1 MKNLFYTLFILISS
15 YFSLSSQINFTRDTT
30 IKIFENSQELLNAW
44 NGGTNSAQISEI
56 DLNLDGIKDIIL
68 FDRCGN
74 KLSPYLNVNGNFIFS
89 PQFRTQFPDI
99 KSWIL
104 LEDYNG
110 DGKNDIFTY
119 STAGIK
125 VYLNNSTSNLSFLLT
140 SSLLLNSSSGINIY
154 VSPMDLPAF
163 SDIDYDGDIDILT
176 FDISGGFVHY
186 YKNMSIENY
195 GDSDHLEYE
204 NVNSCWGNFYEGLN
218 TYVLNCNNCLCPP
231 INISSTNNSKHAGSS
246 LMAIY
251 VDGDNDKDL
260 ILGDVSFNN
269 LNLLINGGDN
279 QNANIILV
287 DSSFPQNNLNT
298 IPADIHI
305 FPSAFYLDATN
316 DGIKDLILTTNM
328 QNNSENKESCWLYE
342 NSNNNESP
350 EFNFIQKDFIQTE
363 GVDLGE
369 NAHPTFYDFDGDGL
383 KDLFIGNYGYHVAS
397 GTPISKIAHF
407 KNTGTQQLAKFTLIT
422 EDFMGISSI
431 NLNTSLNRAVLNL
444 YPTFGDLN
452 GDGLKDLIVGDAD
465 GKIHFF
471 TNNGTT
477 FNVNTPNFE
486 NIDVGYFATPQ
497 IIDVNRDGLRDLII
511 GNKKGT
517 ISYYQN
523 TGTQTTPN
531 FSTETTNWGGIDI
544 DSSYIQNGFS
554 SPKLVDINGEY
565 HLFSGSISGRTY
577 LHNNIEGNLYGLFT
591 QINSINNNVW
601 EGGKT
606 SISLSYIDNDSLI
619 DLIIG
624 NQCGGIAY
632 FKGDSTIYTSNNE
645 IQNTFI
651 IYPNPATHIIYIGNN
666 KKETIN
672 IYNSVGELVISTKK
686 NKINIKN
693 LAAGIYFVKTESQ
706 TSQFIK
712 Q

>member
-1 MKNLFYTLFILISS
+1 MKNQFYTLFILISS
-15 YFSLSSQINFTRDTT
+15 YFNLSSQINFTRDTT

-44 NGGTNSAQISEI
+44 NGGTNSTQISEI

-125 VYLNNSTSNLSFLLT
+125 VYLNNSTSNLSFILT

-186 YKNMSIENY
+186 YKNMSVENY
-195 GDSDHLEYE
+195 GDSNHLEYE

-231 INISSTNNSKHAGSS
+231 INISNTNNSKHAGSS
-246 LMAIY
+246 LMAID

-279 QNANIILV
+279 QNANIISV

-452 GDGLKDLIVGDAD
+452 GDGLLDLIVGDAD
-465 GKIHFF
+465 GKIHLF

-517 ISYYQN
+517 ISYFQN

-591 QINSINNNVW
+591 QLNSINNNVW

-606 SISLSYIDNDSLI
+606 SISLTYLDNDSLI

-645 IQNTFI
+645 IQNTFT
-651 IYPNPATHIIYIGNN
+651 IYPNPATHIIYMVNN

-672 IYNSVGELVISTKK
+672 IYNSIGELVISTKK
-686 NKINIKN
+686 DKINIKN
-693 LAAGIYFVKTESQ
+693 LAAGIYFVKTENK

>member
-1 MKNLFYTLFILISS
+1 
-15 YFSLSSQINFTRDTT
+15 
-30 IKIFENSQELLNAW
+30 
-44 NGGTNSAQISEI
+44 
-56 DLNLDGIKDIIL
+56 
-68 FDRCGN
+68 
-74 KLSPYLNVNGNFIFS
+74 
-89 PQFRTQFPDI
+89 
-99 KSWIL
+99 
-104 LEDYNG
+104 
-110 DGKNDIFTY
+110 
-119 STAGIK
+119 
-125 VYLNNSTSNLSFLLT
+125 
-140 SSLLLNSSSGINIY
+140 
-154 VSPMDLPAF
+154 
-163 SDIDYDGDIDILT
+163 
-176 FDISGGFVHY
+176 
-186 YKNMSIENY
+186 
-195 GDSDHLEYE
+195 
-204 NVNSCWGNFYEGLN
+204 
-218 TYVLNCNNCLCPP
+218 
-231 INISSTNNSKHAGSS
+231 
-246 LMAIY
+246 
-251 VDGDNDKDL
+251 
-260 ILGDVSFNN
+260 
-269 LNLLINGGDN
+269 
-279 QNANIILV
+279 
-287 DSSFPQNNLNT
+287 
-298 IPADIHI
+298 
-305 FPSAFYLDATN
+305 
-316 DGIKDLILTTNM
+316 
-328 QNNSENKESCWLYE
+328 
-342 NSNNNESP
+342 
-350 EFNFIQKDFIQTE
+350 
-363 GVDLGE
+363 
-369 NAHPTFYDFDGDGL
+369 
-383 KDLFIGNYGYHVAS
+383 
-397 GTPISKIAHF
+397 
-407 KNTGTQQLAKFTLIT
+407 
-422 EDFMGISSI
+422 MGISSI

-523 TGTQTTPN
+523 TGTQTIPN
-531 FSTETTNWGGIDI
+531 FSTETTNWGGVDI

-554 SPKLVDINGEY
+554 SPKLVEINGEY

-591 QINSINNNVW
+591 QLNSINNNVW

-606 SISLSYIDNDSLI
+606 SISLSYLDNDSLI

-645 IQNTFI
+645 IQNTFT

-672 IYNSVGELVISTKK
+672 IYNSIGELVISTKK
-686 NKINIKN
+686 DKINIKN
-693 LAAGIYFVKTESQ
+693 LAAGIYFVKTERK

>member
-1 MKNLFYTLFILISS
+1 MKNQFYTLFILISS
-15 YFSLSSQINFTRDTT
+15 YFNLSSQINFTRDTT

-104 LEDYNG
+104 LKDYNG

-125 VYLNNSTSNLSFLLT
+125 VYLNNSTSNLSFILT

-186 YKNMSIENY
+186 YKNMSVENY
-195 GDSDHLEYE
+195 GDSNHLEYE

-246 LMAIY
+246 LMAID

-279 QNANIILV
+279 QNANIISV

-407 KNTGTQQLAKFTLIT
+407 KNTGTPQLAKFTLIT

-452 GDGLKDLIVGDAD
+452 GDGLQDLIVGDAD
-465 GKIHFF
+465 GKIHLF

-517 ISYYQN
+517 ISYFQN

-577 LHNNIEGNLYGLFT
+577 LHNNIEGNLHGLFT
-591 QINSINNNVW
+591 QLNSINNNVW

-606 SISLSYIDNDSLI
+606 SISLSYLDNDSLI

-645 IQNTFI
+645 IQNTFT
-651 IYPNPATHIIYIGNN
+651 IYPNPATHIIYIVNN

-672 IYNSVGELVISTKK
+672 IYNSIGELVISTKK
-686 NKINIKN
+686 DKINIKN
-693 LAAGIYFVKTESQ
+693 LAAGIYFVKTKNK